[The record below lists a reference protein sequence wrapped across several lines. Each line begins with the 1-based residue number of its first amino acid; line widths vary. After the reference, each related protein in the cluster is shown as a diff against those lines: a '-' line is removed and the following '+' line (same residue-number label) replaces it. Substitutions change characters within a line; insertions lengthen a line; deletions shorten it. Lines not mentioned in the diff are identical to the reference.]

1 MSPVGL
7 TVQPRR
13 SPGPTAD
20 RTQPVN
26 LSVSE
31 IRETLA
37 TTKVTPSQAGTLY
50 TTGVHRVP
58 STEEECLPVSG
69 FHCVTPTLSI
79 SHLFLSLLESY
90 VTRSKLYNIFARSC
104 TLLCEESHSRLI
116 SFVCCASQ
124 QTYLTT

>member
-31 IRETLA
+31 IKETLA

-50 TTGVHRVP
+50 TAGVHRVP

-69 FHCVTPTLSI
+69 FHCVIPTISLSP
-79 SHLFLSLLESY
+79 LSLIIRVIGNQKQTIQY
-90 VTRSKLYNIFARSC
+90 FCTKLHT
-104 TLLCEESHSRLI
+104 TL
-116 SFVCCASQ
+116 
-124 QTYLTT
+124 